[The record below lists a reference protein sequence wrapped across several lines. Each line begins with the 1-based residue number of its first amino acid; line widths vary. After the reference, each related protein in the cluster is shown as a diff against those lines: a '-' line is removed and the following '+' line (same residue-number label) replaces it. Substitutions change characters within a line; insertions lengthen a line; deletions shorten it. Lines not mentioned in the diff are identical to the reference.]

1 MFSFF
6 KKTHCGAREVFGIL
20 QECLKESPNLAD
32 LRPAHFKPR
41 SATCTTVLCVLRT
54 VDVYVLLRHD
64 FCISSLDLEPTNF
77 LDLELVFGL

>member
-1 MFSFF
+1 MYCKIALYIFSFL
-6 KKTHCGAREVFGIL
+6 KTHCGAREVFGIL

-64 FCISSLDLEPTNF
+64 F
-77 LDLELVFGL
+77 